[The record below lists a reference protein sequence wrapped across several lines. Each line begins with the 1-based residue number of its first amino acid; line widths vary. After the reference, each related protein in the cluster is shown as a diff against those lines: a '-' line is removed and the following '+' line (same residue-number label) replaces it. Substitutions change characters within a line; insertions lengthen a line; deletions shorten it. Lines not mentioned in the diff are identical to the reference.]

1 MKVFSTL
8 IVAGSLLTIAPLAQ
22 ACPARHHGGHE
33 GPCLQEL
40 DKNKDGVVS
49 KKEFEAFHAARFK
62 EMDANKD
69 GKLTE
74 EEMDSGMDSGMES
87 KMEHHRMKEMGQDP
101 FDRRFD
107 EVDINHDGGLS
118 KDEAE
123 IGMPMLF
130 KRYDEI
136 DANKDG
142 KITKEEVI
150 ESMKKIHEQAPA
162 PQGDGMGKPEQK

>member
-1 MKVFSTL
+1 MKALSTL
-8 IVAGSLLTIAPLAQ
+8 IVAGSLLSIAPLAQ
-22 ACPARHHGGHE
+22 ACPAKHYGGHV
-33 GPCLQEL
+33 GLCAQEL
-40 DKNKDGVVS
+40 DKNQDGAVS
-49 KKEFEAFHAARFK
+49 KKEFEAFHSARFK

-69 GKLTE
+69 GKLSE
-74 EEMDSGMDSGMES
+74 DEMDMGMN
-87 KMEHHRMKEMGQDP
+87 HRPMKEMGQAP

-118 KDEAE
+118 KAEAE

-142 KITKEEVI
+142 KMTKEEVV
-150 ESMKKIHEQAPA
+150 ESMRKMHENAPA
-162 PQGDGMGKPEQK
+162 PRGMGMGRPDQK

>member
-1 MKVFSTL
+1 MKALSTL
-8 IVAGSLLTIAPLAQ
+8 IVAGSLLSIAPLVQ
-22 ACPARHHGGHE
+22 ACPAKHHGGQD

-49 KKEFEAFHAARFK
+49 KKEFEAFHADRFK
-62 EMDANKD
+62 ELDANKD
-69 GKLTE
+69 GKLSE
-74 EEMDSGMDSGMES
+74 EEMDHDMGENRANRPM
-87 KMEHHRMKEMGQDP
+87 RQLGQDP

-130 KRYDEI
+130 KHYDEI

-142 KITKEEVI
+142 KMTKEEVI
-150 ESMKKIHEQAPA
+150 ESMRKMHEKAHA
-162 PQGDGMGKPEQK
+162 PQGMGMGKPEQK

>member
-1 MKVFSTL
+1 MKVFATL
-8 IVAGSLLTIAPLAQ
+8 IVAGGLLVVAPLAQ
-22 ACPARHHGGHE
+22 ACPAKFQGQHE

-40 DKNKDGVVS
+40 DKNNDGSVS
-49 KKEFEAFHAARFK
+49 KKEFEAFHSAHFR

-74 EEMDSGMDSGMES
+74 SEMDAGMGMEP
-87 KMEHHRMKEMGQDP
+87 RPMKKLGQDP
-101 FDRRFD
+101 FDRRFN

-130 KRYDEI
+130 KRYEEI

-142 KITKEEVI
+142 KMTKEEVI
-150 ESMKKIHEQAPA
+150 ENMKKVHENAPA
-162 PQGDGMGKPEQK
+162 PHGMGMGRPEQK

>member
-1 MKVFSTL
+1 MKALSTL
-8 IVAGSLLTIAPLAQ
+8 LVAGSLLSIAPLAQ
-22 ACPARHHGGHE
+22 ACPAKHHGGHE
-33 GPCLQEL
+33 GPCLEEL
-40 DKNKDGVVS
+40 DKNNDGAVS

-74 EEMDSGMDSGMES
+74 AEMDHD
-87 KMEHHRMKEMGQDP
+87 MGEGRANRPMRQLDQDP

-118 KDEAE
+118 KAEAE

-142 KITKEEVI
+142 KMTKAEVI
-150 ESMKKIHEQAPA
+150 ESMQNMHENVPA
-162 PQGDGMGKPEQK
+162 PHGMGKDSPEQK

>member
-1 MKVFSTL
+1 MKIFSTL
-8 IVAGSLLTIAPLAQ
+8 IVTGSLLTLAPMAQ
-22 ACPARHHGGHE
+22 ACPPQHQGPHD

-40 DKNKDGVVS
+40 DKNKDGAVS

-74 EEMDSGMDSGMES
+74 EEMDPGMGSRMER
-87 KMEHHRMKEMGQDP
+87 HRMKEMGQDP
-101 FDRRFD
+101 FDRRFN

-142 KITKEEVI
+142 KMTKEEVI
-150 ESMKKIHEQAPA
+150 ESMKKMHEKAPE
-162 PQGDGMGKPEQK
+162 PQGEGMAKPEQK

>member
-1 MKVFSTL
+1 MKALSTL
-8 IVAGSLLTIAPLAQ
+8 IVAGSLFAVAPLTQ
-22 ACPARHHGGHE
+22 ACPAKHHGGHE
-33 GPCLQEL
+33 GPCLEEM
-40 DKNKDGVVS
+40 DKNKDGTVS
-49 KKEFEAFHAARFK
+49 KKEFEAFHADRFK

-69 GKLTE
+69 GKLSE
-74 EEMDSGMDSGMES
+74 EEMGGVMGMS
-87 KMEHHRMKEMGQDP
+87 HRPMKEMGQDP

-118 KDEAE
+118 KAEAE

-150 ESMKKIHEQAPA
+150 ESMKKMHENVPA
-162 PQGDGMGKPEQK
+162 PHGMGMGTPEQK

>member
-1 MKVFSTL
+1 MKVLSTL
-8 IVAGSLLTIAPLAQ
+8 IVAGSLLSIAPLAQ
-22 ACPARHHGGHE
+22 ACPAKHHGGHD

-40 DKNKDGVVS
+40 DKNKDGAVS
-49 KKEFEAFHAARFK
+49 KKEFQAFHADRFK

-69 GKLTE
+69 GKLSE
-74 EEMDSGMDSGMES
+74 EEMDAGMGM
-87 KMEHHRMKEMGQDP
+87 KHRPMKDLGQDP

-142 KITKEEVI
+142 KMTKEEVI
-150 ESMKKIHEQAPA
+150 ESMKKMHESAPA
-162 PQGDGMGKPEQK
+162 PRGMGMGRPDQK

>member
-8 IVAGSLLTIAPLAQ
+8 IVAGSLLSIAPLAQ
-22 ACPARHHGGHE
+22 ACPAKHHGWHD

-40 DKNKDGVVS
+40 DKNKDGMVS
-49 KKEFEAFHAARFK
+49 KKEFETFHAARFK

-74 EEMDSGMDSGMES
+74 EEMDHD
-87 KMEHHRMKEMGQDP
+87 MGEGRANRPMRQLSQDP
-101 FDRRFD
+101 FDRRFN
-107 EVDINHDGGLS
+107 EVDINNDGGLS

-142 KITKEEVI
+142 KMTKEEVI
-150 ESMKKIHEQAPA
+150 ENMKKVHEKAPA
-162 PQGDGMGKPEQK
+162 PHAMGMERPDQK

>member
-1 MKVFSTL
+1 MKVLSTL
-8 IVAGSLLTIAPLAQ
+8 IVAGSLLSIAPLAQ
-22 ACPARHHGGHE
+22 ACPAKHHGGQD

-49 KKEFEAFHAARFK
+49 KKEFEAFHADRFK

-69 GKLTE
+69 GKLTDDE
-74 EEMDSGMDSGMES
+74 LDHDMGEGRANRPM
-87 KMEHHRMKEMGQDP
+87 RQMGQDP

-118 KDEAE
+118 KAEAE

-142 KITKEEVI
+142 KMTKEEVI
-150 ESMKKIHEQAPA
+150 ESMRKLHSVGQGGPNQEAP
-162 PQGDGMGKPEQK
+162 KPAQ

>member
-1 MKVFSTL
+1 MKVISTL
-8 IVAGSLLTIAPLAQ
+8 IVAGSLLSIVPLVQ
-22 ACPARHHGGHE
+22 ACPAKHHGGYD

-40 DKNKDGVVS
+40 DKNKDGAVS

-69 GKLTE
+69 GRLSE
-74 EEMDSGMDSGMES
+74 AEMDGGMGV
-87 KMEHHRMKEMGQDP
+87 KQRPMKDMGQDP

-142 KITKEEVI
+142 KMTKEEVI
-150 ESMKKIHEQAPA
+150 ESMKKMHENTPA
-162 PQGDGMGKPEQK
+162 PRGMGMGRPDQK